1 MSERMARL
9 GILAGVLLCVG
20 TAMARMGSYE
30 KAVWLFLPMM
40 IGIPI
45 MFLGVVG
52 LNPHRRRV
60 ALTAMAEEYDANDK
74 PSIRQVHM
82 LSACGGVCSLTVAVN
97 RRSIRALTSHSPKAS
112 QETTVLEGN
121 GDHHADRHHQP
132 HDASVVQVEGP

>member
-9 GILAGVLLCVG
+9 GILAGVLLCVD
-20 TAMARMGSYE
+20 TAMALMGSYE

-60 ALTAMAEEYDANDK
+60 ALTAMAGVGLLGCVLGAVDLAAVYMDWRSSGAFNLHNARIVGLMVLICMVV
-74 PSIRQVHM
+74 SVAFQYGGLLRRFGRMRRQ
-82 LSACGGVCSLTVAVN
+82 STN
-97 RRSIRALTSHSPKAS
+97 
-112 QETTVLEGN
+112 
-121 GDHHADRHHQP
+121 
-132 HDASVVQVEGP
+132 